1 MVDYFDA
8 TGASGG
14 NTGTDA
20 AATNGAAPNAAN
32 GDDLGMD
39 EISVSLW
46 FDSVW
51 DVLANEC

>member
-39 EISVSLW
+39 EISVSLC

-51 DVLANEC
+51 DVLTNEC